1 MGKYKDIVPIFL
13 LLLGLSACDMDNGS
27 AAKPQTLSGTDITRV
42 NNPTLLKQGQALYIQ
57 HCAQCHGQKAEGQL
71 MWRRP
76 DEQGHYPPPPLDGT
90 GHAWHQSRE
99 GLHNIIKNGSA
110 VTEKGQTQAQGRMPA
125 WGQTLNDQQIDMVI
139 DWLQSLWPEP
149 VYTIWYERQ
158 KHARVDK

>member
-1 MGKYKDIVPIFL
+1 MGKYKDVAPMFL
-13 LLLGLSACDMDNGS
+13 LLLGLSACDADNGS

-42 NNPTLLKQGQALYIQ
+42 NNPSQLKQGQAVYKH
-57 HCAQCHGQKAEGQL
+57 HCARCHGEKAEGEL

-90 GHAWHQSRE
+90 GHAWHKSRAA
-99 GLHNIIKNGSA
+99 LHDIIKNGITMAGNGREES
-110 VTEKGQTQAQGRMPA
+110 RMPA
-125 WGQTLNDQQIDMVI
+125 WGQTLNDKQIDAVI

-158 KHARVDK
+158 KRARDGK